1 MTILEIIDST
11 MFTERIKSGNVFSYT
26 TGDMLRILGE
36 HILGDFM
43 NGSQV
48 LRCTFKKIPNPFVNV
63 LQDTNLFLLYNNS
76 VKLGI

>member
-1 MTILEIIDST
+1 MTILEITGST
-11 MFTERIKSGNVFSYT
+11 IFTESIKSGNVFSYT

-48 LRCTFKKIPNPFVNV
+48 LRSTLKKGNNQNPFVNV

-76 VKLGI
+76 VK